1 MIIIAK
7 PTGFHFDQLA
17 FANST
22 SSTGIPLTADICRNK
37 ENDRFNAKSMAWKF
51 LFIIN
56 KSPGKSQI
64 FDVDKYYYFPT
75 KIHKTNE
82 FQL

>member
-1 MIIIAK
+1 MHYNLLHIRKCKNIERILLMIIIAK

-37 ENDRFNAKSMAWKF
+37 ENDRFTAKSMA
-51 LFIIN
+51 
-56 KSPGKSQI
+56 
-64 FDVDKYYYFPT
+64 
-75 KIHKTNE
+75 
-82 FQL
+82 